1 VLETYSKHGVVFLG
15 VPADEEEAPVR
26 QAIARLGI
34 PWDHLFDG
42 RGFEGPLWSDFNVDG
57 TPSFY
62 VFDREGRIAAKRT
75 SAPKL
80 AEILETLTAK

>member
-1 VLETYSKHGVVFLG
+1 LRETYSKRGVVFLG

-62 VFDREGRIAAKRT
+62 VFDREGRIAAKRA
-75 SAPKL
+75 SVKQL
-80 AEILETLTAK
+80 AEILEKLIAK

>member
-1 VLETYSKHGVVFLG
+1 VKGMRGGGSSALE
-15 VPADEEEAPVR
+15 

-42 RGFEGPLWSDFNVDG
+42 RGFEGVLWTDFNIDA

-62 VFDREGRIAAKRT
+62 VFDREGRIAAKR
-75 SAPKL
+75 A
-80 AEILETLTAK
+80 AVGQLEQLLDTLTAN

>member
-1 VLETYSKHGVVFLG
+1 VRETYSKHGVVFLG

-42 RGFEGPLWSDFNVDG
+42 RGS
-57 TPSFY
+57 
-62 VFDREGRIAAKRT
+62 RAAVER
-75 SAPKL
+75 L
-80 AEILETLTAK
+80 QRRRDAELLRVRP